1 MVVVIAVATF
11 LNGHST
17 NTSTT
22 GGIVGRI
29 PGMVGFGTC
38 AHAALPTISTAM
50 PMAAILPLFIGFLL
64 PFGVRKVGTAVSHQR
79 DVE

>member
-1 MVVVIAVATF
+1 
-11 LNGHST
+11 
-17 NTSTT
+17 
-22 GGIVGRI
+22 
-29 PGMVGFGTC
+29 MVGFGTC